1 MNIRTQAEKIGF
13 QIVGRLVRRRDREPS
28 HLYQC
33 FLDEADNEYILR
45 RGILTIVAAD
55 GRVY

>member
-1 MNIRTQAEKIGF
+1 MEIQAQAESMGF
-13 QIVGRLVRRRDREPS
+13 CFVGALVRHRELEPS
-28 HLYQC
+28 HVYQC

-45 RGILTIVAAD
+45 RGILTIIAAD